1 MSKKVLILFASRSGS
16 TAETASII
24 ADELKLKQ
32 KEITVDVLPVKK
44 ASDITSY
51 DLIIL
56 GSAIWMGRPLPEM
69 LSFMKSYYPI
79 LKTKKIICFALC
91 MNLRTETDKTIQ
103 ESAAYLAP
111 FSTCTPIETKIFAGI
126 VDYSKLGFF
135 PRLIVKMVKSPQGDF
150 RKIDIIKAWAAE
162 IASKYC

>member
-16 TAETASII
+16 TADTASII

-44 ASDITSY
+44 AKDITSY

-56 GSAIWMGRPLPEM
+56 GSAIRMGRPLSEM
-69 LSFMKSYYPI
+69 LSFIKSYSPI

-91 MNLRTETDKTIQ
+91 INLHTETDKTIQ
-103 ESAAYLAP
+103 ECATFLTP
-111 FSTCTPIETKIFAGI
+111 FGACAPIETKIFAGS

-135 PRLIVKMVKSPQGDF
+135 ARLIAKMVKSPQGDF
-150 RKIDIIKAWAAE
+150 RKLDIIKAWAAE

>member
-1 MSKKVLILFASRSGS
+1 MSKKILILFASRSGS
-16 TAETASII
+16 TADTASII

-32 KEITVDVLPVKK
+32 KDISVDVLPVKK
-44 ASDITSY
+44 AKDITSY

-56 GSAIWMGRPLPEM
+56 GSAIHMGRPLPEM
-69 LSFMKSYYPI
+69 LSFIRSYCPI
-79 LKTKKIICFALC
+79 LKTKTILCFALC

-103 ESAAYLAP
+103 ESAAFLTP
-111 FSTCTPIETKIFAGI
+111 FSACTPIETKVFAGS

-135 PRLIVKMVKSPQGDF
+135 SRLIVKMVKSPQGDF

>member
-16 TAETASII
+16 TADTATII
-24 ADELKLKQ
+24 AHEMKLKQ

-44 ASDITSY
+44 AKDITSY

-56 GSAIWMGRPLPEM
+56 GSAIRMGRPLPEM
-69 LSFMKSYYPI
+69 LSFIKSYCPI
-79 LKTKKIICFALC
+79 LKTKKIISFALC
-91 MNLRTETDKTIQ
+91 MNLRTENDKTIQ
-103 ESAAYLAP
+103 ESAAFLTP
-111 FSTCTPIETKIFAGI
+111 FSVCTPIETKIFAGS
-126 VDYSKLGFF
+126 VDYSKLDFF
-135 PRLIVKMVKSPQGDF
+135 ARLISKMVKSPQGDF